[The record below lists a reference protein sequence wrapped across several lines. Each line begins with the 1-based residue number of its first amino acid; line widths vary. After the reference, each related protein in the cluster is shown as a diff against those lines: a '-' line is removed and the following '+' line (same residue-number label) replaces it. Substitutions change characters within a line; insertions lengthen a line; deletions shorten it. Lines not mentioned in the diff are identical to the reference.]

1 MIARSLPHNYN
12 RGTVAAMAADL
23 FDEEARFLMHMA
35 STLAERTHP
44 PQSPAAEGASASEG
58 ASTTEAEHARGAELD
73 LSDQVPDD
81 ELAAKPRACHEDEF
95 DEESRFL
102 LHMRSVE
109 AHGVDVTRAATHAA
123 HTAPTVC
130 ADAPTHLQD
139 ALPCTLS
146 EPEPSCRPS
155 SDRPAGNGTRRVLA
169 SASPTRAA
177 TATASP
183 CKPHTPVLK
192 PMPPASLPEAAL
204 QAIESD
210 NAPKLKQLLQTRGLL
225 EARAPKGRS
234 ALWLACY
241 HKSARRRP
249 PARPP
254 SMRPAPTH
262 C

>member
-1 MIARSLPHNYN
+1 
-12 RGTVAAMAADL
+12 
-23 FDEEARFLMHMA
+23 
-35 STLAERTHP
+35 
-44 PQSPAAEGASASEG
+44 
-58 ASTTEAEHARGAELD
+58 
-73 LSDQVPDD
+73 
-81 ELAAKPRACHEDEF
+81 
-95 DEESRFL
+95 
-102 LHMRSVE
+102 
-109 AHGVDVTRAATHAA
+109 
-123 HTAPTVC
+123 
-130 ADAPTHLQD
+130 
-139 ALPCTLS
+139 
-146 EPEPSCRPS
+146 
-155 SDRPAGNGTRRVLA
+155 
-169 SASPTRAA
+169 
-177 TATASP
+177 
-183 CKPHTPVLK
+183 VLK